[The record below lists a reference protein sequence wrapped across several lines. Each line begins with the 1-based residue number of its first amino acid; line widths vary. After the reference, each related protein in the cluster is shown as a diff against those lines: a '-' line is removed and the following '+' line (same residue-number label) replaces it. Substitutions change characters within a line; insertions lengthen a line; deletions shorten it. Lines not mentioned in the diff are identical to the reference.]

1 MSAYRNGKCL
11 KANRLAL
18 FDLGLHD
25 HAYLQPH
32 TLAKPPVH
40 CLRQC
45 NSSRCFRP
53 GQFNLSRKDSHEVPC
68 EPRNEFPSLHRI
80 VIPAA
85 LRLILA
91 QPLECRWRRWTSLE
105 NVFLALQ
112 SKHSQDAKAGSNH
125 RLSEAFLS
133 REVGDNP
140 RIKLGEFQFRGG
152 RKTNYFDLELTVRN

>member
-1 MSAYRNGKCL
+1 MPQGEPACPVRSRSPRSRVSAATHARHASSSL
-11 KANRLAL
+11 SKAVQ
-18 FDLGLHD
+18 
-25 HAYLQPH
+25 LQP
-32 TLAKPPVH
+32 L
-40 CLRQC
+40 
-45 NSSRCFRP
+45 CFRH
-53 GQFNLSRKDSHEVPC
+53 GSIQSYSERDSHEVPC
-68 EPRNEFPSLHRI
+68 EPRDEFPSLHRI

-112 SKHSQDAKAGSNH
+112 SKHSQDAKARSNH